1 MSLNFLQEKEG
12 MTLVC
17 TGTKLG
23 AKFSITGK
31 EQQHGLTYSVVC
43 PGVNCNEEYN
53 GERSRRLTERI
64 HKHSAKDV
72 NSHLFKH
79 SAETDHPTVTID
91 NCRVL
96 KTGYCQKN
104 VEKKVTN
111 KINSR

>member
-23 AKFSITGK
+23 TKFSITGK

-53 GERSRRLTERI
+53 GETSRRLIERI

-79 SAETDHPTVTID
+79 SAETDHPAVIID

-96 KTGYCQKN
+96 KT
-104 VEKKVTN
+104 VIVKKMLRRKLQT
-111 KINSR
+111 K